1 MAQRVA
7 LPHLRTRKSA
17 FNAEFPPMGH
27 NAFLYADAHQ
37 AWGALGQEE
46 AMRGARC
53 LWLLLV
59 VAAALPTRAGAEP
72 TTLRVSLQI
81 PASNPIMGRGV
92 VLFKEQVEKESE
104 GALRV
109 EIFDNGKLYNDQ
121 QVVGA
126 VQSGAIEMGSA
137 VISQI
142 SKRLPATDIIEQPFL
157 FNFEALT
164 RAALSPESGLRQ
176 LIDKAV
182 LEVIG
187 VHVLWWQSAG
197 TQVLL
202 SKGVDMAEPSQLK
215 ERKVRVFSD
224 TMASFTRH
232 CGGIPQVLSI
242 AKVHDGLKQGTTD
255 VAMIATVAVET
266 RELWKVADTITRTDH
281 TGTEFLVIINAKTWA
296 GLSDQHKT
304 IMTRAAKASE
314 REIRDNT
321 SRLEQKAYD
330 FVRSKGMRVHELTP
344 DQVAEW
350 RACSAEV
357 MDGYMSRGGELER
370 QLLSAYG
377 KLRTD
382 PCCNMG
388 PTGTFTRR

>member
-1 MAQRVA
+1 M
-7 LPHLRTRKSA
+7 TR
-17 FNAEFPPMGH
+17 
-27 NAFLYADAHQ
+27 
-37 AWGALGQEE
+37 
-46 AMRGARC
+46 ARWS
-53 LWLLLV
+53 WLLLV
-59 VAAALPTRAGAEP
+59 LATLVPVADSAAEP
-72 TTLRVSLQI
+72 ITLRVSLQI

-92 VLFKEQVEKESE
+92 VLFKEQVERETE
-104 GALRV
+104 GTLRI
-109 EIFDNGKLYNDQ
+109 EIFDGGKLYNDE

-142 SKRLPATDIIEQPFL
+142 SKRLPAADIIEQPFL

-164 RAALSPESGLRQ
+164 RAALSPESELRR

-182 LEVIG
+182 LEAIG
-187 VHVLWWQSAG
+187 VHVLWWQNAG

-202 SKGVDMAEPSQLK
+202 SKGEDIAEPSRLK
-215 ERKVRVFSD
+215 QKKVRVFSN
-224 TMASFTRH
+224 TMARFTRL

-242 AKVHDGLKQGTTD
+242 TKVHDGMQQGTTD

-266 RELWKVADTITRTDH
+266 RQLWKVADTITRTDH

-296 GLSDQHKT
+296 GLSEAHKAV
-304 IMTRAAKASE
+304 MTRAASASE
-314 REIRDNT
+314 RAIRDNT
-321 SRLEQKAYD
+321 ARLEEKAYD
-330 FVRSKGMRVHELTP
+330 FVRGKGMKVHELTP
-344 DQVAEW
+344 DHVAEW

-357 MDGYMSRGGELER
+357 IDHYMSRGGELER

-377 KLRTD
+377 RLRTD

-388 PTGTFTRR
+388 PTGVFTRR

>member
-1 MAQRVA
+1 M
-7 LPHLRTRKSA
+7 K
-17 FNAEFPPMGH
+17 
-27 NAFLYADAHQ
+27 
-37 AWGALGQEE
+37 
-46 AMRGARC
+46 GARC

-59 VAAALPTRAGAEP
+59 AAAAMSARVDAEP

-81 PASNPIMGRGV
+81 PATNPIMGRGV
-92 VLFKEQVEKESE
+92 VLFKAQVEKETE

-109 EIFDNGKLYNDQ
+109 EIFDSGKLYNDE

-164 RAALSPESGLRQ
+164 RAALSPESELRR
-176 LIDKAV
+176 LIDNAIMET
-182 LEVIG
+182 LG
-187 VHVLWWQSAG
+187 VHVLWWQNAG

-202 SKGVDMAEPSQLK
+202 SKGVDMAEPGRLAQK
-215 ERKVRVFSD
+215 KVRVFSD
-224 TMASFTRH
+224 TMASFARH
-232 CGGIPQVLSI
+232 CGGLPQVLSI
-242 AKVHDGLKQGTTD
+242 TKVHDGLKQGTTD

-281 TGTEFLVIINAKTWA
+281 TGTEFLVIINAKTWQD
-296 GLSDQHKT
+296 LSDQHRAVL
-304 IMTRAAKASE
+304 TRAAKASE

-330 FVRSKGMRVHELTP
+330 FVRSKGMKVHELSP

-377 KLRTD
+377 RLRTD
-382 PCCNMG
+382 ACCNMG
-388 PTGTFTRR
+388 PSGVFTRR

>member
-1 MAQRVA
+1 
-7 LPHLRTRKSA
+7 
-17 FNAEFPPMGH
+17 
-27 NAFLYADAHQ
+27 
-37 AWGALGQEE
+37 
-46 AMRGARC
+46 MRRARC

-59 VAAALPTRAGAEP
+59 VVAAALPAQVGAEP
-72 TTLRVSLQI
+72 ITLRVSLQI

-92 VLFKEQVEKESE
+92 VLFKEQVERETE
-104 GALRV
+104 GALRI
-109 EIFDNGKLYNDQ
+109 EIFDSGKLYNDE

-142 SKRLPATDIIEQPFL
+142 SKRLPAAEIMEQPFL

-164 RAALSPESGLRQ
+164 RAALNPESDLRR

-182 LEVIG
+182 LETIG
-187 VHVLWWQSAG
+187 VHVLWWQNAG

-202 SKGVDMAEPSQLK
+202 SKGEDMTEPSRLNEK
-215 ERKVRVFSD
+215 KVRVFSD
-224 TMASFTRH
+224 TTARFVRD

-242 AKVHDGLKQGTTD
+242 TKVHDGLKQGTTD

-281 TGTEFLVIINAKTWA
+281 TGTEFLVIINVKVWQ
-296 GLSDQHKT
+296 GLSDRHKAVV
-304 IMTRAAKASE
+304 TRAAKASE

-330 FVRSKGMRVHELTP
+330 FVRSKGMKVHELSP

-357 MDGYMSRGGELER
+357 MAGYMSRGGELEQR
-370 QLLSAYG
+370 LLSTYG
-377 KLRTD
+377 RLRTD
-382 PCCNMG
+382 ACCNMG
-388 PTGTFTRR
+388 PSGIFTRR

>member
-1 MAQRVA
+1 
-7 LPHLRTRKSA
+7 
-17 FNAEFPPMGH
+17 
-27 NAFLYADAHQ
+27 
-37 AWGALGQEE
+37 
-46 AMRGARC
+46 
-53 LWLLLV
+53 LLA
-59 VAAALPTRAGAEP
+59 VAAALPARVGAEP
-72 TTLRVSLQI
+72 ITLRVSLQI
-81 PASNPIMGRGV
+81 PATNPIMGRGV

-109 EIFDNGKLYNDQ
+109 EIFDSGKLYNDQ

-142 SKRLPATDIIEQPFL
+142 SKRLPAADIMEQPFL

-164 RAALSPESGLRQ
+164 RAALSPESELRR

-182 LEVIG
+182 LETIG
-187 VHVLWWQSAG
+187 VHVLWWQNAG

-202 SKGVDMAEPSQLK
+202 SKGADMTEPSRLREK
-215 ERKVRVFSD
+215 KVRVFSN
-224 TMASFTRH
+224 TMATFARH

-242 AKVHDGLKQGTTD
+242 TKVHDGLKQGTTD

-296 GLSDQHKT
+296 GLSDRHKA
-304 IMTRAAKASE
+304 IMTRAALASE

-330 FVRSKGMRVHELTP
+330 FVRSKGMKVHELTP

-350 RACSAEV
+350 RECSADV
-357 MDGYMSRGGELER
+357 MEEYMSRGGELER

>member
-1 MAQRVA
+1 
-7 LPHLRTRKSA
+7 
-17 FNAEFPPMGH
+17 MGRSGGGG
-27 NAFLYADAHQ
+27 YER
-37 AWGALGQEE
+37 GALS
-46 AMRGARC
+46 
-53 LWLLLV
+53 LV
-59 VAAALPTRAGAEP
+59 VAGGRCGIGGSGAEA

-92 VLFKEQVEKESE
+92 VLFKEQVERETQ

-109 EIFDNGKLYNDQ
+109 EIFDSGKLYNDE

-142 SKRLPATDIIEQPFL
+142 SKRLPAADIMEQPFL

-164 RAALSPESGLRQ
+164 RAALSPESELRQ

-182 LEVIG
+182 LETIG
-187 VHVLWWQSAG
+187 VHVLWWQNAG

-202 SKGVDMAEPSQLK
+202 SKGVDMAEPSRLK
-215 ERKVRVFSD
+215 AKKVRVFSD
-224 TMASFTRH
+224 TMASFAQH
-232 CGGIPQVLSI
+232 CGGTPQVLSI
-242 AKVHDGLKQGTTD
+242 TKVHDGLKQGTTD

-266 RELWKVADTITRTDH
+266 RDLWKVADTITRTDH

-296 GLSDQHKT
+296 GLTDQHKDIIT
-304 IMTRAAKASE
+304 QAAKASE

-330 FVRSKGMRVHELTP
+330 FVRSKGMKVYELTP

-357 MDGYMSRGGELER
+357 MDGYMSRGADLER
-370 QLLSAYG
+370 RLLGAYG
-377 KLRTD
+377 RLRTD
-382 PCCNMG
+382 PCCNMA